1 MPDEAGAV
9 GANGPDAPAEWR
21 GGWPLSLAAMLGI
34 YAAVLYVYTTG
45 LFIAPLQQE
54 FGWDR
59 TRVTGGMLLV
69 GIVAAIGNPV
79 IGRLLDRLPAAAIAR
94 VGAIGQAASLALLA
108 ATGRDGRVWWIGWAL
123 VAISALAIS
132 VPVWLVGV
140 VRHFDIAR
148 GKALALGYC
157 GSSLAAMTVPLFTR
171 GLIAAL
177 GWRGAYLG
185 IGALALAASGAAALI
200 LTFSEAGTGPLRAQ
214 AEPGAPS
221 RARAALCGTVFWRI
235 ALMSVIVTLGVIG
248 LTVHFVPICEDAG
261 LDRTSAATLA
271 GLIGLSGII
280 GRLATGALLDRFAAR
295 LIGAA
300 IFLIPALA
308 CLGLWLGHPGAMG
321 LAFVALAVGA
331 ALGAELDIMAF
342 VTGRYFAL
350 ADYGF
355 LFGILTGIVGCAA
368 GFGPVAASL
377 LRDLTGSYATL
388 AFVLML
394 GFAAAS
400 VLVGTLPAPSLAA
413 RGGASASAI
422 RAQ

>member
-1 MPDEAGAV
+1 MPDEAGAARV
-9 GANGPDAPAEWR
+9 QAPGALAEWR
-21 GGWPLSLAAMLGI
+21 CGWPLSLAAMLGI

-79 IGRLLDRLPAAAIAR
+79 VGRLLDRLPAAGIAR
-94 VGAIGQAASLALLA
+94 VGAIAQAASLALLA
-108 ATGRDGRVWWIGWAL
+108 ASGRDGLVWWIGWTLVAVSAL
-123 VAISALAIS
+123 VIS

-157 GSSLAAMTVPLFTR
+157 GSSLAAMTVPLFTKV
-171 GLIAAL
+171 LIAAF

-185 IGALALAASGAAALI
+185 IGALALVAAGAAALI
-200 LTFSEAGTGPLRAQ
+200 LTLSETAAGPVRAP
-214 AEPGAPS
+214 AAPS
-221 RARAALCGTVFWRI
+221 GGGRAREALRGTVFWRI

-261 LDRTSAATLA
+261 IDRTTAATLA
-271 GLIGLSGII
+271 GLIGLSGIV
-280 GRLATGALLDRFAAR
+280 GRLAAGALLDRFAAR
-295 LIGAA
+295 LTGAA
-300 IFLIPALA
+300 IFLVPALA
-308 CLGLWLGHPGAMG
+308 CLGLWLGHPGPVG
-321 LAFVALAVGA
+321 LAFVALAVGV
-331 ALGAELDIMAF
+331 ALGAELDIMAY
-342 VTGRYFAL
+342 VTGRFFGL

-368 GFGPVAASL
+368 GFGPVVASL
-377 LRDLTGSYATL
+377 LRDFTGSYATL

-394 GFAAAS
+394 SFGAAS
-400 VLVGTLPAPSLAA
+400 VLVGTLPDQGQPA
-413 RGGASASAI
+413 RGGVSAI
-422 RAQ
+422 PAH